1 MHKARTVRTLLLA
14 AGLSLAC
21 TAPARALTQAEEAGF
36 AVIATG
42 ANLFWVPAK
51 LLVAAAAIPVG
62 GLAGAFS
69 GGDARTAYAIWV
81 PAMGGT
87 FFLTNSHL
95 DGSKP
100 IEFLGSDYPDRPDRD
115 IQKGQR
121 TIIFDQPYE
130 SLYH

>member
-1 MHKARTVRTLLLA
+1 MAKARFARTTLLA
-14 AGLSLAC
+14 VALSLAC
-21 TAPARALTQAEEAGF
+21 APPVRALTQAEEAGF
-36 AVIATG
+36 AVLATG
-42 ANLFWVPAK
+42 ANIFYVPAK
-51 LLVAAAAIPVG
+51 LALAAAAIPVG
-62 GLAGAFS
+62 GLAGALS
-69 GGDARTAYAIWV
+69 GGDTRTAYAIWV

-100 IEFLGSDYPDRPDRD
+100 IEFLGSDYQDRPDKD
-115 IQKGQR
+115 LGGDR